1 MLRLDK
7 CITRD
12 ILTAL
17 PVYVFHFKSKHR
29 NQINSVGDTATH
41 HCGRTSLIRK
51 LANGFLTHLLPE
63 QVDVWF
69 GGFNAMTLLMHE
81 AQ

>member
-17 PVYVFHFKSKHR
+17 PVYVFHFKSKHKESD
-29 NQINSVGDTATH
+29 QF
-41 HCGRTSLIRK
+41 CGRYCNPPLWEDLINQETGQWVFNSS
-51 LANGFLTHLLPE
+51 AAE